1 MKISVIVPV
10 YNVEEYLNDC
20 VESVLQQ
27 THQDFE
33 LVLVDDGSSDAS
45 GAICD
50 QYSNSY
56 SEQIKTIH
64 LQNGGPL
71 RARLFGIQNAVG
83 EVIVFLDSDDCLR
96 KDALEKISKQFFD
109 KNCDMV
115 LYNAE
120 CCERFSSISVV
131 HTIKDGQVF
140 EECSKSELYKKIL
153 CGDIPN
159 ALWLKAV
166 RAECAYYPEHF
177 MDFSMKHGEDF
188 LLSACLITNCNKI
201 VYLNEGLY
209 HYRNR
214 PGSAVHSFNPQR
226 KESIKAVHAEL
237 EKYIDI
243 WEMPELKPIHNAR
256 KVKGW
261 VENVKMFIRCRKSM
275 SNLEFKKEFRD
286 MSQDPYFVS
295 AYKNMDKSQLSLA
308 YRAFARLLY
317 GKRYYLLLL
326 ACYVMKVL
334 KK

>member
-1 MKISVIVPV
+1 
-10 YNVEEYLNDC
+10 
-20 VESVLQQ
+20 
-27 THQDFE
+27 
-33 LVLVDDGSSDAS
+33 
-45 GAICD
+45 
-50 QYSNSY
+50 
-56 SEQIKTIH
+56 
-64 LQNGGPL
+64 
-71 RARLFGIQNAVG
+71 
-83 EVIVFLDSDDCLR
+83 
-96 KDALEKISKQFFD
+96 
-109 KNCDMV
+109 
-115 LYNAE
+115 
-120 CCERFSSISVV
+120 
-131 HTIKDGQVF
+131 
-140 EECSKSELYKKIL
+140 
-153 CGDIPN
+153 
-159 ALWLKAV
+159 
-166 RAECAYYPEHF
+166 